1 MRTAC
6 RFIKKLKI
14 ELPYDPTIPH
24 LDINP
29 EKTIISKDTCTPEFT
44 EILFTIGRTW
54 QKPKC
59 PSTEEWIRMWYICT
73 MGYYS
78 ATKRN
83 ETAVCRD
90 VDRPRDGN
98 TE

>member
-1 MRTAC
+1 
-6 RFIKKLKI
+6 
-14 ELPYDPTIPH
+14 
-24 LDINP
+24 
-29 EKTIISKDTCTPEFT
+29 
-44 EILFTIGRTW
+44 
-54 QKPKC
+54 
-59 PSTEEWIRMWYICT
+59 

-98 TE
+98 TEWNESEREKQISYINAYIWNLGGIPGGANGKEATCQCRRHKRPGSIPGTGRSPGGGHDNLL